1 MKFAVLSLLT
11 FNWNFRFS
19 GASYVTMLKNMG
31 PENCMSLLLYSLL
44 EYKILVHSLRPAVLT
59 GVVEAI
65 AGVRHHPMQW
75 HTPTVI

>member
-1 MKFAVLSLLT
+1 MKLAVRQSAWFSENLLLIVL
-11 FNWNFRFS
+11 S

-59 GVVEAI
+59 GVVEAV
-65 AGVRHHPMQW
+65 AGVGHN
-75 HTPTVI
+75 TPL